1 MASKVLLA
9 QYKMSYLNSP
19 MFFRYI
25 GPVHTHRLSS
35 CKQGTHGAM
44 VCSAVNIF
52 WSHLDLF
59 RRLFLLAGVS
69 FFCRG
74 RCGARAL
81 LRRSC
86 CLQLGTGFLLRGHRL
101 TGPMARR
108 SFHGTFRFGLH
119 WRAPPTIASDQRC
132 LQFLERIVCFRAC
145 IGLPDRRLIHSC
157 ALIHMILWR
166 RTLQS
171 IFHGWD
177 FIWLATCCKSVDQGI
192 ALGIPLGILQSLR
205 VLQMNTFANS
215 PDVPL

>member
-25 GPVHTHRLSS
+25 GTVHTHRLSL

-44 VCSAVNIF
+44 VCSAVNIL

-59 RRLFLLAGVS
+59 SRLFLLARVS

-108 SFHGTFRFGLH
+108 SFHGTFSFGY
-119 WRAPPTIASDQRC
+119 
-132 LQFLERIVCFRAC
+132 
-145 IGLPDRRLIHSC
+145 
-157 ALIHMILWR
+157 
-166 RTLQS
+166 
-171 IFHGWD
+171 
-177 FIWLATCCKSVDQGI
+177 FIWRSAFCKSVDQGI

>member
-25 GPVHTHRLSS
+25 GTVHTHRLSL

-59 RRLFLLAGVS
+59 SRLFLLAGVS

-108 SFHGTFRFGLH
+108 SFHGTFSFGLH
-119 WRAPPTIASDQRC
+119 WRAPPPSRLTNAACNFWRGSSASGLALAFPTGGSSIAAPS
-132 LQFLERIVCFRAC
+132 
-145 IGLPDRRLIHSC
+145 S
-157 ALIHMILWR
+157 
-166 RTLQS
+166 T
-171 IFHGWD
+171 
-177 FIWLATCCKSVDQGI
+177 
-192 ALGIPLGILQSLR
+192 
-205 VLQMNTFANS
+205 
-215 PDVPL
+215 